1 MDRLAAEILQGSEFR
16 ESYLQLLAEVKELNI
31 QKATAVATFCYHQQ
45 LISTYSA
52 RISSALLELNA
63 LSNQRQVADA
73 VLDPGMKEYLRNMQ
87 SRAKENLLW
96 SQYHFVVTVQP
107 VKI

>member
-1 MDRLAAEILQGSEFR
+1 M
-16 ESYLQLLAEVKELNI
+16 
-31 QKATAVATFCYHQQ
+31 
-45 LISTYSA
+45 
-52 RISSALLELNA
+52 LELNA

-96 SQYHFVVTVQP
+96 SQYHFVKAWQYEYLMDVGDDRVVP
-107 VKI
+107 